1 VAVGTCTG
9 ASEVVLV
16 APGADCSDMV
26 DKDGINDDRS
36 AVPLEGREAT
46 LEGGLPFPFV
56 GSLSSSVPMKNRW
69 DVGEVYK
76 ATSMIPK
83 KRRPSIDEFGFRI
96 APVIRKIHSGST
108 SVDTAKRQ
116 VASGS

>member
-1 VAVGTCTG
+1 VAVSTCTG

-76 ATSMIPK
+76 ATSMIP
-83 KRRPSIDEFGFRI
+83 
-96 APVIRKIHSGST
+96 RKEDQALMSLGS
-108 SVDTAKRQ
+108 VLLL
-116 VASGS
+116 